1 MDMHAFQNLFIKME
15 TAIVLYAASCTTKTC
30 RDGNYM
36 HCCHWLV
43 KIIAGTLKT
52 CMLLFC
58 HVIVTHFKESVTLLS
73 NGVLIFLTIKKHMAY
88 TAQISTCQNNP
99 LLYLRRSNFL

>member
-1 MDMHAFQNLFIKME
+1 
-15 TAIVLYAASCTTKTC
+15 
-30 RDGNYM
+30 M

-73 NGVLIFLTIKKHMAY
+73 NGVLRQSVIPFYTCFIVQIFESLH
-88 TAQISTCQNNP
+88 Q
-99 LLYLRRSNFL
+99 LFEV